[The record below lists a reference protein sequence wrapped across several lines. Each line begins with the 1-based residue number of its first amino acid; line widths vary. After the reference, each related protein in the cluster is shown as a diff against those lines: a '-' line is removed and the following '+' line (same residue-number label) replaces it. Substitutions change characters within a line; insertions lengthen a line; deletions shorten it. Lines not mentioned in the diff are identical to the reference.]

1 MLKNFQISKYS
12 KFVLIKIN
20 FFLILSLNISAQND
34 LRIGI
39 DKTEKY
45 LQLIK
50 KKNVA
55 IVSNHTSQF
64 LIENKG
70 IHLVDS
76 LLKLNIKVQKVFAP
90 EHGFRGN
97 SDAGEKIVNSIDPKT
112 GIPIVSLYG
121 NKKKPSAEDLDGI
134 DVIIFDIQD
143 VGARFY
149 TYLSTMHYVMESC
162 AENNI
167 ELIILDRPNP
177 NGHYIDGPVMTKESM
192 SFVGLHPVPIVYGM
206 TIGEYANMING
217 EKWLKNNLT
226 CKLNIIEISN
236 YDRYSKYTLPIK
248 PSPNLPNEQS
258 INLYP
263 SLCFFEQTP
272 VSVGRGTKKQFQVL
286 GTPYWKNFKFNFTP
300 KSMPGAKYPKHEN
313 FTCFGLNLENEDYL
327 SKIDLK
333 WLILAYKNEKNK
345 DIFFKSGF
353 HRLAGNKILEEQ
365 IKKGLSEKEIKKTW
379 KKGLDN
385 FKIIREKYL
394 IYN

>member
-1 MLKNFQISKYS
+1 MLKNFQISKS
-12 KFVLIKIN
+12 IIVFIKIN
-20 FFLILSLNISAQND
+20 FFLIVSLNIVAQNNTI
-34 LRIGI
+34 IGI
-39 DKTEKY
+39 DKTEEY
-45 LQLIK
+45 LPLIID
-50 KKNVA
+50 KNIA

-64 LIENKG
+64 IKESKS

-76 LLKLNIKVQKVFAP
+76 LLKLNVQIKKVFAP

-97 SDAGEKIVNSIDPKT
+97 LDAGEKIINSIDEKT

-121 NKKKPSAEDLDGI
+121 KKRKPSFEDLDEI

-167 ELIILDRPNP
+167 QLIVLDRPNP
-177 NGHYIDGPVMTKESM
+177 NGHYIDGPIMTKESM

-206 TIGEYANMING
+206 TIGEYAKMING
-217 EKWLKNNLT
+217 EKWLRNNLN
-226 CKLNIIEISN
+226 CKLKVIEITN
-236 YDRYSKYTLPIK
+236 YDRNKKYRLTFK
-248 PSPNLPNEQS
+248 PSPNLPNQQS

-272 VSVGRGTKKQFQVL
+272 VSVGRGTEKQFQVI
-286 GTPYWKNFKFNFTP
+286 GTPYWENFKFNFTP

-313 FTCFGLNLENEDYL
+313 LTCYGLNLENEEYL

-345 DIFFKSGF
+345 DNFFKSGF
-353 HRLAGNKILEEQ
+353 HRLAGNKLLEEQ
-365 IKKGLSEKEIKKTW
+365 IKKGLSAKEIRKTW
-379 KKGLDN
+379 KNGLDN
-385 FKIIREKYL
+385 FKLIREKYL

>member
-1 MLKNFQISKYS
+1 MLKNFQISKS
-12 KFVLIKIN
+12 IIVFIKIN
-20 FFLILSLNISAQND
+20 FFLIVSLNIVAQNNTI
-34 LRIGI
+34 IGI
-39 DKTEKY
+39 DKTEEY
-45 LQLIK
+45 LPLIID
-50 KKNVA
+50 KNIA

-64 LIENKG
+64 IKESNS

-76 LLKLNIKVQKVFAP
+76 LLKLNVQVKKVFAP

-97 SDAGEKIVNSIDPKT
+97 LDAGEKIINSVDEKT

-121 NKKKPSAEDLDGI
+121 KKRKPSFEDLDGI

-167 ELIILDRPNP
+167 ELIVLDRPNP
-177 NGHYIDGPVMTKESM
+177 NGHYIDGPVMSKESM

-206 TIGEYANMING
+206 TIGEYAKMING
-217 EKWLKNNLT
+217 EKWLRNNLN
-226 CKLNIIEISN
+226 CKLKVIEITN
-236 YDRYSKYTLPIK
+236 YDRNKKYKLTFK
-248 PSPNLPNEQS
+248 PSPNLPNQQS

-272 VSVGRGTKKQFQVL
+272 VSVGRGTEKQFQVI
-286 GTPYWKNFKFNFTP
+286 GTPYWENFKFNFTP

-313 FTCFGLNLENEDYL
+313 LTCYGLNLENEDYL

-345 DIFFKSGF
+345 DNFFKSGF
-353 HRLAGNKILEEQ
+353 HRLAGNKLLEEQ
-365 IKKGLSEKEIKKTW
+365 IKKGLSEKEIRKTW
-379 KKGLDN
+379 KNGLDN
-385 FKIIREKYL
+385 FKLIREKYL

>member
-1 MLKNFQISKYS
+1 MLKNFQISKS
-12 KFVLIKIN
+12 IIVFTKIN
-20 FFLILSLNISAQND
+20 FFLIVSLNIVAQNNTI
-34 LRIGI
+34 IGI
-39 DKTEKY
+39 DKTEEY
-45 LQLIK
+45 LPLIID
-50 KKNVA
+50 KNIA

-64 LIENKG
+64 IKESNS

-76 LLKLNIKVQKVFAP
+76 LLKLNVQVKKVFAP

-97 SDAGEKIVNSIDPKT
+97 LDAGEKIINSIDEKT

-121 NKKKPSAEDLDGI
+121 KKRKPSFEDLDEI

-167 ELIILDRPNP
+167 ELIVLDRPNP

-206 TIGEYANMING
+206 TIGEYAKMING
-217 EKWLKNNLT
+217 EKWLKNNLN
-226 CKLNIIEISN
+226 CKLKVIEITN
-236 YDRYSKYTLPIK
+236 YNRNKKYKLTFK
-248 PSPNLPNEQS
+248 PSPNLPNQQS

-272 VSVGRGTKKQFQVL
+272 VSVGRGTEKQFQVI
-286 GTPYWKNFKFNFTP
+286 GTPYWENFKFNFTP

>member
-1 MLKNFQISKYS
+1 M
-12 KFVLIKIN
+12 FVKIN
-20 FFLILSLNISAQND
+20 FFLILSLNIVAQNNTI
-34 LRIGI
+34 IGI

-45 LQLIK
+45 LPLIID
-50 KKNVA
+50 KNIA

-64 LIENKG
+64 LKKNKS

-76 LLKLNIKVQKVFAP
+76 LLKLNVRVKKVFAP

-97 SDAGEKIVNSIDPKT
+97 LDAGEKIINSTDPKT

-121 NKKKPSAEDLDGI
+121 KKRKPSFEDLDEI

-167 ELIILDRPNP
+167 ELIVLDRPNP
-177 NGHYIDGPVMTKESM
+177 NGHYIDGPVMAKESM

-206 TIGEYANMING
+206 TIGEYAKMING
-217 EKWLKNNLT
+217 EKWLKNNLN
-226 CKLNIIEISN
+226 CKLKVIEISN
-236 YDRYSKYTLPIK
+236 YDRNKKYKLTFK
-248 PSPNLPNEQS
+248 PSPNLPNQKS

-272 VSVGRGTKKQFQVL
+272 VSVGRGTIKQFQVI

-313 FTCFGLNLENEDYL
+313 FTCYGLNLENEQYL

-345 DIFFKSGF
+345 DNFFKSGF
-353 HRLAGNKILEEQ
+353 HRLAGNNLLEKQ
-365 IKKGLSEKEIKKTW
+365 IKKGLSQEEIRKTW
-379 KKGLDN
+379 KNGLDN
-385 FKIIREKYL
+385 FRLIREKYL

>member
-1 MLKNFQISKYS
+1 MLKNFQISKS
-12 KFVLIKIN
+12 IIVFIKIN
-20 FFLILSLNISAQND
+20 FFLIVSLNIVAQNNTI
-34 LRIGI
+34 IGI
-39 DKTEKY
+39 DKTEEY
-45 LQLIK
+45 LPLILG
-50 KKNVA
+50 KNIA

-64 LIENKG
+64 IKESKS

-76 LLKLNIKVQKVFAP
+76 LLKLNVQVKKVFAP

-97 SDAGEKIVNSIDPKT
+97 LDAGEKIINSIDEKT

-121 NKKKPSAEDLDGI
+121 KKRKPSFEDLDEI

-167 ELIILDRPNP
+167 ELIVLDRPNP

-206 TIGEYANMING
+206 TIGEYAKMING
-217 EKWLKNNLT
+217 EKWLRNNLN
-226 CKLNIIEISN
+226 CKLKVIEITN
-236 YDRYSKYTLPIK
+236 YDRNKKYKLTFK
-248 PSPNLPNEQS
+248 PSPNLPNQQS

-272 VSVGRGTKKQFQVL
+272 VSVGRGTEKQFQVI
-286 GTPYWKNFKFNFTP
+286 GTPYWENFKFNFTP

-313 FTCFGLNLENEDYL
+313 LTCYGLNLENEEYL

-345 DIFFKSGF
+345 DNFFKSGF
-353 HRLAGNKILEEQ
+353 HRLAGNKLLEEQ
-365 IKKGLSEKEIKKTW
+365 IKKGLSAIEIRKTW
-379 KKGLDN
+379 KNGLDN
-385 FKIIREKYL
+385 FKLIRDKYL

>member
-1 MLKNFQISKYS
+1 MLKNFQISKS
-12 KFVLIKIN
+12 IIVFIKIN
-20 FFLILSLNISAQND
+20 FFLIVSLNIVAQNNTI
-34 LRIGI
+34 IGI
-39 DKTEKY
+39 DKTEEY
-45 LQLIK
+45 LPLIID
-50 KKNVA
+50 KNIA

-64 LIENKG
+64 IKESNS

-76 LLKLNIKVQKVFAP
+76 LLKLNVQVKKVFAP

-97 SDAGEKIVNSIDPKT
+97 LDAGEKIINSIDEKT

-121 NKKKPSAEDLDGI
+121 KKRKPSFEDLDGI

-167 ELIILDRPNP
+167 ELIVLDRPNP

-206 TIGEYANMING
+206 TIGEYAKMING
-217 EKWLKNNLT
+217 EKWLRNNLN
-226 CKLNIIEISN
+226 CKLKVIEITN
-236 YDRYSKYTLPIK
+236 YDRNKKYKLTFK
-248 PSPNLPNEQS
+248 PSPNLPNQQS

-272 VSVGRGTKKQFQVL
+272 VSVGRGTEKQFQVI
-286 GTPYWKNFKFNFTP
+286 GTPYWENFKFNFTP
-300 KSMPGAKYPKHEN
+300 KSMPGAKYPKYEN
-313 FTCFGLNLENEDYL
+313 LTCYGLNLENEEHL

-345 DIFFKSGF
+345 DNFFKSGF
-353 HRLAGNKILEEQ
+353 HRLAGNKLLEEQ
-365 IKKGLSEKEIKKTW
+365 IKKGLSEKEIRKTW
-379 KKGLDN
+379 KNALDN
-385 FKIIREKYL
+385 FKLIREKYL

>member
-1 MLKNFQISKYS
+1 MLKNFQISKS
-12 KFVLIKIN
+12 IIVFIKIN
-20 FFLILSLNISAQND
+20 FFLIVSLNIVAQNNTI
-34 LRIGI
+34 IGI
-39 DKTEKY
+39 DKTEEY
-45 LQLIK
+45 LPLIID
-50 KKNVA
+50 KNIA

-64 LIENKG
+64 IKESKS

-76 LLKLNIKVQKVFAP
+76 LLKLNVQIKKVFAP

-97 SDAGEKIVNSIDPKT
+97 LDAGEKIINSIDEKT

-121 NKKKPSAEDLDGI
+121 KKRKPSFEDLDEI

-167 ELIILDRPNP
+167 QLIVLDRPNP
-177 NGHYIDGPVMTKESM
+177 NGHYIDGPIMTKESM

-206 TIGEYANMING
+206 TIGEYAKMING
-217 EKWLKNNLT
+217 EKWLKNNLN
-226 CKLNIIEISN
+226 CKLKVIEITN
-236 YDRYSKYTLPIK
+236 YDRNKKYKLTFK
-248 PSPNLPNEQS
+248 PSPNLPNQQS

-272 VSVGRGTKKQFQVL
+272 VSVGRGTEKQFQVI
-286 GTPYWKNFKFNFTP
+286 GTPYWENFKFNFTP

-313 FTCFGLNLENEDYL
+313 LTCYGLNLENEEYL

-345 DIFFKSGF
+345 DNFFKSGF
-353 HRLAGNKILEEQ
+353 HRLAGNKLLEEQ
-365 IKKGLSEKEIKKTW
+365 IKKGLSEKEIRKTW
-379 KKGLDN
+379 KNGLDN
-385 FKIIREKYL
+385 FKLIREKYL

>member
-1 MLKNFQISKYS
+1 MLKNFQISKS
-12 KFVLIKIN
+12 IIVFIKIN
-20 FFLILSLNISAQND
+20 FFLIVSLNIVAQNNTI
-34 LRIGI
+34 IGI
-39 DKTEKY
+39 DKTEEY
-45 LQLIK
+45 LPLIID
-50 KKNVA
+50 KNIA

-64 LIENKG
+64 IKESKS

-76 LLKLNIKVQKVFAP
+76 LLKLNVQIKKVFAP

-97 SDAGEKIVNSIDPKT
+97 LDAGEKIINSIDEKT

-121 NKKKPSAEDLDGI
+121 KKRKPSFEDLDEI

-167 ELIILDRPNP
+167 ELIVLDRPNP
-177 NGHYIDGPVMTKESM
+177 NGHYIDGPIMTKESM

-206 TIGEYANMING
+206 TIGEYAKMING
-217 EKWLKNNLT
+217 EKWLRNNLN
-226 CKLNIIEISN
+226 CKLKVIKITN
-236 YDRYSKYTLPIK
+236 YDRNKKYRLTFK
-248 PSPNLPNEQS
+248 PSPNLPNQQS

-272 VSVGRGTKKQFQVL
+272 VSVGRGTEKQFQVI
-286 GTPYWKNFKFNFTP
+286 GTPYWENFKFNFTP
-300 KSMPGAKYPKHEN
+300 KSMRGAKYPKYEN
-313 FTCFGLNLENEDYL
+313 LTCYGLNLENEEYL

-345 DIFFKSGF
+345 DNFFKSGF
-353 HRLAGNKILEEQ
+353 HRLAGNKLLEEQ
-365 IKKGLSEKEIKKTW
+365 IKKGLSEKEIRKTW

-385 FKIIREKYL
+385 FKLIREKYL

>member
-1 MLKNFQISKYS
+1 MLKNFQISKS
-12 KFVLIKIN
+12 IIVFIKIN
-20 FFLILSLNISAQND
+20 FFLIVSLNIVAQNNTI
-34 LRIGI
+34 IGI
-39 DKTEKY
+39 DKTEEY
-45 LQLIK
+45 LPLIID
-50 KKNVA
+50 KNIA

-64 LIENKG
+64 IKESKS

-76 LLKLNIKVQKVFAP
+76 LLKLNVQVKKVFAP

-97 SDAGEKIVNSIDPKT
+97 LDAGEKIINSIDQKT

-121 NKKKPSAEDLDGI
+121 KKRKPSFEDLDEI

-167 ELIILDRPNP
+167 ELIVLDRPNP
-177 NGHYIDGPVMTKESM
+177 NGHYIDGPIMTKESM

-206 TIGEYANMING
+206 TIGEYAKMING
-217 EKWLKNNLT
+217 EKWLRNNLN
-226 CKLNIIEISN
+226 CKLKVIEITN
-236 YDRYSKYTLPIK
+236 YDRNKKYKLTFK
-248 PSPNLPNEQS
+248 PSPNLPNQQS

-272 VSVGRGTKKQFQVL
+272 VSVGRGTEKQFQVI
-286 GTPYWKNFKFNFTP
+286 GTPYWENFRFNFTP

-313 FTCFGLNLENEDYL
+313 LTCYGLNLENEEYL

-345 DIFFKSGF
+345 DNFFKSGF
-353 HRLAGNKILEEQ
+353 HRLAGNKLLEEQ
-365 IKKGLSEKEIKKTW
+365 IKKGLSAKEIRKTW
-379 KKGLDN
+379 KNGLDN
-385 FKIIREKYL
+385 FKLIREKYL

>member
-1 MLKNFQISKYS
+1 MLKNFQISKS
-12 KFVLIKIN
+12 IIVFIKIN
-20 FFLILSLNISAQND
+20 FFLIVSLNIVAQNNTI
-34 LRIGI
+34 IGI
-39 DKTEKY
+39 DKTEEY
-45 LQLIK
+45 LPLIVD
-50 KKNVA
+50 KNIA

-64 LIENKG
+64 IKESKS

-76 LLKLNIKVQKVFAP
+76 LLKLNVQIKKVFAP

-97 SDAGEKIVNSIDPKT
+97 LDAGEKIINSIDEKT

-121 NKKKPSAEDLDGI
+121 KKRKPSFEDLDEI

-167 ELIILDRPNP
+167 ELIVLDRPNP

-192 SFVGLHPVPIVYGM
+192 SFVGLHPVPVVYGM
-206 TIGEYANMING
+206 TIGEYAKMING
-217 EKWLKNNLT
+217 EKWLRNNLN
-226 CKLNIIEISN
+226 CKLKVIEITN
-236 YDRYSKYTLPIK
+236 YDRNEKYKLKLK
-248 PSPNLPNEQS
+248 PSPNLPNQQS

-272 VSVGRGTKKQFQVL
+272 VSVGRGTEKQFQVI
-286 GTPYWKNFKFNFTP
+286 GTPYWENFRFNFTP

-313 FTCFGLNLENEDYL
+313 LTCYGLNLENEEYL

-345 DIFFKSGF
+345 DNFFKSGF
-353 HRLAGNKILEEQ
+353 HRLAGNKLLEEQ
-365 IKKGLSEKEIKKTW
+365 IKKGLSAKEIRKTW
-379 KKGLDN
+379 KNGLDN
-385 FKIIREKYL
+385 FKLIREKYL

>member
-1 MLKNFQISKYS
+1 MCIRDR
-12 KFVLIKIN
+12 
-20 FFLILSLNISAQND
+20 NIVAQNNTI
-34 LRIGI
+34 IGI
-39 DKTEKY
+39 DKTEEY
-45 LQLIK
+45 LPLIID
-50 KKNVA
+50 KNIA

-64 LIENKG
+64 IKESKS

-76 LLKLNIKVQKVFAP
+76 LLKLNVQIKKVFAP

-97 SDAGEKIVNSIDPKT
+97 LDAGEKIINSIDEKT

-121 NKKKPSAEDLDGI
+121 KKRKPSFEDLDEI

-167 ELIILDRPNP
+167 ELIVLDRPNP
-177 NGHYIDGPVMTKESM
+177 NGHYIDGPIMTKESM

-206 TIGEYANMING
+206 TIGEYAKMING
-217 EKWLKNNLT
+217 EKWLRNNLN
-226 CKLNIIEISN
+226 CKLKVIEITN
-236 YDRYSKYTLPIK
+236 YDRNKKYKLTFK
-248 PSPNLPNEQS
+248 PSPNLPNQQS

-272 VSVGRGTKKQFQVL
+272 VSVGRGTEKQFQVI
-286 GTPYWKNFKFNFTP
+286 GTPYWENFKFNFTP

-313 FTCFGLNLENEDYL
+313 LTCYGLNLENEEYL

-345 DIFFKSGF
+345 DNFFKSGF
-353 HRLAGNKILEEQ
+353 HRLAGNKLLEEQ
-365 IKKGLSEKEIKKTW
+365 IKKGLSAKEIRKTW
-379 KKGLDN
+379 KNGLDN
-385 FKIIREKYL
+385 FKLIREKYL

>member
-1 MLKNFQISKYS
+1 MLKNFQISKS
-12 KFVLIKIN
+12 IIVFIKIN
-20 FFLILSLNISAQND
+20 FFLIVSLNIVAQNNTI
-34 LRIGI
+34 IGI
-39 DKTEKY
+39 DKTEEY
-45 LQLIK
+45 LPLIID
-50 KKNVA
+50 KNIA

-64 LIENKG
+64 IKESNS

-76 LLKLNIKVQKVFAP
+76 LLKLNVQVKKVFAP

-97 SDAGEKIVNSIDPKT
+97 LDAGEKIINSIDEKT

-121 NKKKPSAEDLDGI
+121 KKRKPSFEDLDEI

-167 ELIILDRPNP
+167 ELIVLDRPNP
-177 NGHYIDGPVMTKESM
+177 NGHYIDGPIMTKESM

-206 TIGEYANMING
+206 TIGEYAKMING
-217 EKWLKNNLT
+217 EKWLKNNLN
-226 CKLNIIEISN
+226 CKLKVIEITN
-236 YDRYSKYTLPIK
+236 YDRNKKYKLTFK
-248 PSPNLPNEQS
+248 PSPNLPNQQS

-272 VSVGRGTKKQFQVL
+272 VSVGRGTEKQFQVI
-286 GTPYWKNFKFNFTP
+286 GTPYWENFKFNFTP

-313 FTCFGLNLENEDYL
+313 LTCYGLNLENEEYL

-345 DIFFKSGF
+345 DNFFKSGF
-353 HRLAGNKILEEQ
+353 HRLAGNKLLEEQ
-365 IKKGLSEKEIKKTW
+365 IKKGLSEKEIRKTW
-379 KKGLDN
+379 KNGLDN
-385 FKIIREKYL
+385 FKLIREKYL

>member
-1 MLKNFQISKYS
+1 MLENFQISKS
-12 KFVLIKIN
+12 IFVFIKIN
-20 FFLILSLNISAQND
+20 FFLIVSLNIIAQNNTI
-34 LRIGI
+34 IGI
-39 DKTEKY
+39 DKTEEY
-45 LQLIK
+45 LPLIID
-50 KKNVA
+50 KNVA
-55 IVSNHTSQF
+55 IVSNHTSHF
-64 LIENKG
+64 IKENKS
-70 IHLVDS
+70 IHFVDS
-76 LLKLNIKVQKVFAP
+76 LLKLNVQVKKVFAP

-97 SDAGEKIVNSIDPKT
+97 LDAGEKIINSIDSKT

-121 NKKKPSAEDLDGI
+121 KKRKPSFEDLDGI

-162 AENNI
+162 AENGI
-167 ELIILDRPNP
+167 KLIVLDRPNP

-206 TIGEYANMING
+206 TIGEYAKMING
-217 EKWLKNNLT
+217 EKWLKNNLN
-226 CKLNIIEISN
+226 CKLKVIEITN
-236 YDRYSKYTLPIK
+236 YNRYKKYKLSLK
-248 PSPNLPNEQS
+248 PSPNLPNQKS

-272 VSVGRGTKKQFQVL
+272 VSVGRGTKKQFQVI

-313 FTCFGLNLENEDYL
+313 YTCYGLNLENEQYL

-333 WLILAYKNEKNK
+333 WLILAYKNERNK
-345 DIFFKSGF
+345 DNFFKSGF
-353 HRLAGNKILEEQ
+353 HRLAGSKLLEEQ

-379 KKGLDN
+379 KNGLEN
-385 FKIIREKYL
+385 FQLIREKYL

>member
-1 MLKNFQISKYS
+1 MLKNFQISKS
-12 KFVLIKIN
+12 IIVFIKIN
-20 FFLILSLNISAQND
+20 FFLIVSLNIVAQNNTI
-34 LRIGI
+34 IGI
-39 DKTEKY
+39 DKTEEY
-45 LQLIK
+45 LPLIID
-50 KKNVA
+50 KNIA

-64 LIENKG
+64 IKESNS

-76 LLKLNIKVQKVFAP
+76 LLKLNVQVKKVFAP

-97 SDAGEKIVNSIDPKT
+97 LDAGEKIINSIDEKT

-121 NKKKPSAEDLDGI
+121 KKRKPSFEDLEEI

-167 ELIILDRPNP
+167 ELIVLDRPNP

-206 TIGEYANMING
+206 TIGEYAKMING
-217 EKWLKNNLT
+217 EKWLRNNLN
-226 CKLNIIEISN
+226 CKLKVIEITN
-236 YDRYSKYTLPIK
+236 YDRNKKYKLTFK
-248 PSPNLPNEQS
+248 PSPNLPNQQS

-379 KKGLDN
+379 KKGIDN

>member
-1 MLKNFQISKYS
+1 M
-12 KFVLIKIN
+12 FVKIN
-20 FFLILSLNISAQND
+20 FFLILSLNIVAQNNTI
-34 LRIGI
+34 IGI

-45 LQLIK
+45 LPLIIG
-50 KKNVA
+50 KNIA

-64 LIENKG
+64 LKKNKS

-76 LLKLNIKVQKVFAP
+76 LLKLNVRVKKVFAP

-97 SDAGEKIVNSIDPKT
+97 LDAGEKIINSTDPKT

-121 NKKKPSAEDLDGI
+121 KKRKPSFEDLDEI

-167 ELIILDRPNP
+167 ELIVLDRPNP
-177 NGHYIDGPVMTKESM
+177 NGHYIDGPVMAKESM

-206 TIGEYANMING
+206 TIGEYAKMING
-217 EKWLKNNLT
+217 EKWLKNNLN
-226 CKLNIIEISN
+226 CKLKVIEISN
-236 YDRYSKYTLPIK
+236 YDRNKKYKLKFK
-248 PSPNLPNEQS
+248 PSPNLPNQQS

-272 VSVGRGTKKQFQVL
+272 VSVGRGTIKQFQVI

-313 FTCFGLNLENEDYL
+313 FTCYGLNLENEQYL

-345 DIFFKSGF
+345 DNFFKSGF
-353 HRLAGNKILEEQ
+353 HRLAGNKLLEEQ
-365 IKKGLSEKEIKKTW
+365 IKKGLSEKEIRKTW
-379 KKGLDN
+379 KNGLDN
-385 FKIIREKYL
+385 FKLIREKYL

>member
-1 MLKNFQISKYS
+1 MLKNFQISKS
-12 KFVLIKIN
+12 IIVFIKIN
-20 FFLILSLNISAQND
+20 FFLIVSLNIVAQNNTI
-34 LRIGI
+34 IGI
-39 DKTEKY
+39 DKTEEY
-45 LQLIK
+45 LPLIID
-50 KKNVA
+50 KNIA

-64 LIENKG
+64 IKESKS

-76 LLKLNIKVQKVFAP
+76 LLKLNVQIKKVFAP

-97 SDAGEKIVNSIDPKT
+97 LDAGEKIINSIDEKT

-121 NKKKPSAEDLDGI
+121 KKRKPSFEDLDEI

-167 ELIILDRPNP
+167 ELIVLDRPNP

-206 TIGEYANMING
+206 TIGEYAKMING
-217 EKWLKNNLT
+217 EKWLKNNLN
-226 CKLNIIEISN
+226 CKLKVIEITN
-236 YDRYSKYTLPIK
+236 YNRNKKYKLTFK
-248 PSPNLPNEQS
+248 PSPNLPNQQS

-272 VSVGRGTKKQFQVL
+272 VSVGRGTEKQFQVI
-286 GTPYWKNFKFNFTP
+286 GTPYWENFKFNFTP

-313 FTCFGLNLENEDYL
+313 LTCYGLNLENEEYL

-345 DIFFKSGF
+345 DNFFKSGF
-353 HRLAGNKILEEQ
+353 HRLAGNKLLEEQ
-365 IKKGLSEKEIKKTW
+365 IKKGLSEKEIRKTW
-379 KKGLDN
+379 KNGLDN
-385 FKIIREKYL
+385 FKLIREKYL

>member
-1 MLKNFQISKYS
+1 MLKNFQISKS
-12 KFVLIKIN
+12 IIVFIKIN
-20 FFLILSLNISAQND
+20 FFLIVSLNIVAQNNTI
-34 LRIGI
+34 IGI
-39 DKTEKY
+39 DKTEEY
-45 LQLIK
+45 LPLTID
-50 KKNVA
+50 KNIA

-64 LIENKG
+64 IKESKS

-76 LLKLNIKVQKVFAP
+76 LLKLNVQIKKVFAP

-97 SDAGEKIVNSIDPKT
+97 LDAGEKIINSIDEKT

-121 NKKKPSAEDLDGI
+121 KKRKPSFEDLDEI

-167 ELIILDRPNP
+167 QLIVLDRPNP
-177 NGHYIDGPVMTKESM
+177 NGHYIDGPIMTKESM

-206 TIGEYANMING
+206 TIGEYAKMING
-217 EKWLKNNLT
+217 EKWLRNNLN
-226 CKLNIIEISN
+226 CKLKVIEITN
-236 YDRYSKYTLPIK
+236 YDRNKKYKLTFK
-248 PSPNLPNEQS
+248 PSPNLPNQQS

-272 VSVGRGTKKQFQVL
+272 VSVGRGTEKQFQVI
-286 GTPYWKNFKFNFTP
+286 GTPYWENFKFNFTP

-313 FTCFGLNLENEDYL
+313 LTCYGLNLENEEYL

-345 DIFFKSGF
+345 DNFFKFGF
-353 HRLAGNKILEEQ
+353 HRLAGNKLLEEQ
-365 IKKGLSEKEIKKTW
+365 IKKGLSAKEIRKTW
-379 KKGLDN
+379 KNGLDN
-385 FKIIREKYL
+385 FKLIREKYL

>member
-1 MLKNFQISKYS
+1 M
-12 KFVLIKIN
+12 
-20 FFLILSLNISAQND
+20 
-34 LRIGI
+34 
-39 DKTEKY
+39 
-45 LQLIK
+45 
-50 KKNVA
+50 
-55 IVSNHTSQF
+55 
-64 LIENKG
+64 
-70 IHLVDS
+70 VDS
-76 LLKLNIKVQKVFAP
+76 LLKLNVQVKKVFAP

-97 SDAGEKIVNSIDPKT
+97 LDAGEKIINSIDEKT

-121 NKKKPSAEDLDGI
+121 KKRKPSFEDLEEI

-167 ELIILDRPNP
+167 ELIVLDRPNP

-206 TIGEYANMING
+206 TIGEYAKMING
-217 EKWLKNNLT
+217 EKWLRNNLN
-226 CKLNIIEISN
+226 CKLKVIEITN
-236 YDRYSKYTLPIK
+236 YDRNKKYKLTFK
-248 PSPNLPNEQS
+248 PSPNLPNQQS

-272 VSVGRGTKKQFQVL
+272 VSVGRGTEKQFQVI
-286 GTPYWKNFKFNFTP
+286 GTPYWENFKFNFTP
-300 KSMPGAKYPKHEN
+300 KSMLGAKYPKHEN
-313 FTCFGLNLENEDYL
+313 LTCYGLNLENEEYL

-345 DIFFKSGF
+345 DNFFKSGF
-353 HRLAGNKILEEQ
+353 HRLAGNKLLEEQ
-365 IKKGLSEKEIKKTW
+365 IKKGLSEKEIRKTW
-379 KKGLDN
+379 KNGLDN
-385 FKIIREKYL
+385 FKLIREKYL

>member
-1 MLKNFQISKYS
+1 MLKNFQISKS
-12 KFVLIKIN
+12 IIVFIKIN
-20 FFLILSLNISAQND
+20 FFLIVSLNIVAQNNTI
-34 LRIGI
+34 IGI
-39 DKTEKY
+39 DKTEEY
-45 LQLIK
+45 LPLIID
-50 KKNVA
+50 KNIA

-64 LIENKG
+64 IKESKS

-76 LLKLNIKVQKVFAP
+76 LLKLNVQVKKVFAP

-97 SDAGEKIVNSIDPKT
+97 LDAGEKIINSIDEKT

-121 NKKKPSAEDLDGI
+121 KKRKPSFEDLDEI

-167 ELIILDRPNP
+167 ELIVLDRPNP

-206 TIGEYANMING
+206 TIGEYAKMING
-217 EKWLKNNLT
+217 EKWLRNNLN
-226 CKLNIIEISN
+226 CKLKVIEITN
-236 YDRYSKYTLPIK
+236 YDRNKKYKLTFK
-248 PSPNLPNEQS
+248 PSPNLPNQQS

-272 VSVGRGTKKQFQVL
+272 VSVGRGTEKQFQVI
-286 GTPYWKNFKFNFTP
+286 GTPYWENFKFNFTP
-300 KSMPGAKYPKHEN
+300 ESMPGAKYPKHEN
-313 FTCFGLNLENEDYL
+313 LTCYGLNLENEEYL

-345 DIFFKSGF
+345 DNFFKSGF
-353 HRLAGNKILEEQ
+353 HRLAGNKLLEEQ
-365 IKKGLSEKEIKKTW
+365 IKKGLSAKEIRKTW
-379 KKGLDN
+379 KNGLDN
-385 FKIIREKYL
+385 FKLIREKYL

>member
-1 MLKNFQISKYS
+1 MLKNFQISKS
-12 KFVLIKIN
+12 IIVFIKIN
-20 FFLILSLNISAQND
+20 FFLTVSLNIVAQNNTI
-34 LRIGI
+34 IGI
-39 DKTEKY
+39 DKTEEY
-45 LQLIK
+45 LPLIID
-50 KKNVA
+50 KNIA

-64 LIENKG
+64 IKESKS

-76 LLKLNIKVQKVFAP
+76 LLKLNVQVKKVFAP

-97 SDAGEKIVNSIDPKT
+97 LDAGEKIINSIDEKT

-121 NKKKPSAEDLDGI
+121 KKRKPSFEDLEEI

-167 ELIILDRPNP
+167 ELIVLDRPNP

-206 TIGEYANMING
+206 TIGEYAKMING
-217 EKWLKNNLT
+217 EKWLRNNLN
-226 CKLNIIEISN
+226 CKLKVIEITN
-236 YDRYSKYTLPIK
+236 YDRNKKYKLTFK
-248 PSPNLPNEQS
+248 PSPNLPNQQS

-272 VSVGRGTKKQFQVL
+272 VSVGRGTEKQFQVI
-286 GTPYWKNFKFNFTP
+286 GTPYWENFKFNFTP

-313 FTCFGLNLENEDYL
+313 LTCYGLNLENEEHL

-345 DIFFKSGF
+345 DNFFKSGF
-353 HRLAGNKILEEQ
+353 HRLAGNKLLEEQ
-365 IKKGLSEKEIKKTW
+365 IKKGLSEKEIRKTW
-379 KKGLDN
+379 KNGLDN

>member
-1 MLKNFQISKYS
+1 M
-12 KFVLIKIN
+12 FVKIN
-20 FFLILSLNISAQND
+20 FFLILSLNIVAQNNTI
-34 LRIGI
+34 IGI

-45 LQLIK
+45 LPLIIG
-50 KKNVA
+50 KNIA

-64 LIENKG
+64 LKKNKS

-76 LLKLNIKVQKVFAP
+76 LLKLNVRVKKVFAP

-97 SDAGEKIVNSIDPKT
+97 LDAGEKIINSTDPKT

-121 NKKKPSAEDLDGI
+121 KKRKPSFEDLDEI

-167 ELIILDRPNP
+167 ELIVLDRPNP
-177 NGHYIDGPVMTKESM
+177 NGHYIDGPVMAKESM

-206 TIGEYANMING
+206 TIGEYAKMING
-217 EKWLKNNLT
+217 EKWLKNNLN
-226 CKLNIIEISN
+226 CKLKVIEISN
-236 YDRYSKYTLPIK
+236 YDRNKKYKLTFK
-248 PSPNLPNEQS
+248 PSPNLPNQQS

-272 VSVGRGTKKQFQVL
+272 VSVGRGTIKQFQVI

-313 FTCFGLNLENEDYL
+313 FTCYGLNLENEQYL

-345 DIFFKSGF
+345 DNFFKSGF
-353 HRLAGNKILEEQ
+353 HRLAGNKLLEEQ
-365 IKKGLSEKEIKKTW
+365 IKKGLSEKEIRKTW
-379 KKGLDN
+379 KNGLDN
-385 FKIIREKYL
+385 FKLIREKYL

>member
-1 MLKNFQISKYS
+1 MLKNFQISKS
-12 KFVLIKIN
+12 IIVFIKIN
-20 FFLILSLNISAQND
+20 FFLIVSLNIVAQNNTI
-34 LRIGI
+34 IGI
-39 DKTEKY
+39 DKTEEY
-45 LQLIK
+45 LPLIVD
-50 KKNVA
+50 KNIA

-64 LIENKG
+64 VKESKS

-76 LLKLNIKVQKVFAP
+76 LLKLNVQVKKVFAP

-97 SDAGEKIVNSIDPKT
+97 LDAGEKIINSIDEKT

-121 NKKKPSAEDLDGI
+121 KKRKPSFEDLDEI

-167 ELIILDRPNP
+167 ELIVLDRPNP

-206 TIGEYANMING
+206 TIGEYAKMING
-217 EKWLKNNLT
+217 EKWLRNNLN
-226 CKLNIIEISN
+226 CKLKVIEITN
-236 YDRYSKYTLPIK
+236 YDRNKKYKLTFK
-248 PSPNLPNEQS
+248 PSPNLPNQQS

-272 VSVGRGTKKQFQVL
+272 VSVGRGTEKQFQVI
-286 GTPYWKNFKFNFTP
+286 GTPYWENFKFNFTP
-300 KSMPGAKYPKHEN
+300 ESMPGAKYPKHEN
-313 FTCFGLNLENEDYL
+313 LTCYGLNLENEEYL

-345 DIFFKSGF
+345 DNFFKSGF
-353 HRLAGNKILEEQ
+353 HRLAGNKLLEEQ
-365 IKKGLSEKEIKKTW
+365 IKKGLSAKEIRKTW
-379 KKGLDN
+379 KNGLDN
-385 FKIIREKYL
+385 FKLIREKYL

>member
-1 MLKNFQISKYS
+1 MLKNFQISKS
-12 KFVLIKIN
+12 IIVFIKIN
-20 FFLILSLNISAQND
+20 FFLIVSLNIVAQNNTI
-34 LRIGI
+34 IGI
-39 DKTEKY
+39 DKTEEY
-45 LQLIK
+45 LPLTID
-50 KKNVA
+50 KNIA

-64 LIENKG
+64 IKESKS

-76 LLKLNIKVQKVFAP
+76 LLKLNVQIKKVFAP

-97 SDAGEKIVNSIDPKT
+97 LDAGEKIINSIDEKT

-121 NKKKPSAEDLDGI
+121 KKRKPSFEDLDEI

-167 ELIILDRPNP
+167 ELIVLDRPNP

-206 TIGEYANMING
+206 TIGEYAKMING
-217 EKWLKNNLT
+217 EKWLRNNLN
-226 CKLNIIEISN
+226 CKLKVIKITN
-236 YDRYSKYTLPIK
+236 YDRNKKYKLTFK
-248 PSPNLPNEQS
+248 PSPNLPNQQS

-272 VSVGRGTKKQFQVL
+272 VSVGRGTEKQFQVI
-286 GTPYWKNFKFNFTP
+286 GTPYWENFKFNFTP

-313 FTCFGLNLENEDYL
+313 LTCYGLNLENEEYL

-345 DIFFKSGF
+345 DNFFKSGF
-353 HRLAGNKILEEQ
+353 HRLAGNKLLEEQ
-365 IKKGLSEKEIKKTW
+365 IKKGLSAKEIRKTW
-379 KKGLDN
+379 KNGLDN
-385 FKIIREKYL
+385 FKLIREKYL

>member
-1 MLKNFQISKYS
+1 MLKNFQISKS
-12 KFVLIKIN
+12 IIVFIKIN
-20 FFLILSLNISAQND
+20 FFLIVSLNIVAQNNTI
-34 LRIGI
+34 IGI
-39 DKTEKY
+39 DKTEEY
-45 LQLIK
+45 LPLIID
-50 KKNVA
+50 KNIA

-64 LIENKG
+64 IKESKS

-76 LLKLNIKVQKVFAP
+76 LLKLNVQVKKVFAP

-97 SDAGEKIVNSIDPKT
+97 LDAGEKIINSIDEKT

-121 NKKKPSAEDLDGI
+121 KKRKPSFEDLDEI

-167 ELIILDRPNP
+167 ELIVLDRPNP
-177 NGHYIDGPVMTKESM
+177 NGHYIDGPIMTKESM

-206 TIGEYANMING
+206 TIGEYAKMING
-217 EKWLKNNLT
+217 EKWLRNNLN
-226 CKLNIIEISN
+226 CKLKVIEITN
-236 YDRYSKYTLPIK
+236 YDRNKKYKLTFK
-248 PSPNLPNEQS
+248 PSPNLPNQQS

-272 VSVGRGTKKQFQVL
+272 VSVGRGTEKQFQVI
-286 GTPYWKNFKFNFTP
+286 GTPYWENFKFNFTP

-313 FTCFGLNLENEDYL
+313 LTCYGLNLENEEYL

-345 DIFFKSGF
+345 DNFFKSGF
-353 HRLAGNKILEEQ
+353 HRLAGNKLLEEQ
-365 IKKGLSEKEIKKTW
+365 IKKGLSAKEIRKTW
-379 KKGLDN
+379 KNGLDN
-385 FKIIREKYL
+385 FKLIREKYL

>member
-1 MLKNFQISKYS
+1 MLKNFQISKS
-12 KFVLIKIN
+12 IIVFIKIN
-20 FFLILSLNISAQND
+20 FFLIVSLNIVAQNNTI
-34 LRIGI
+34 IGI
-39 DKTEKY
+39 DKTEEY
-45 LQLIK
+45 LPLIID
-50 KKNVA
+50 KNIA

-64 LIENKG
+64 IKESNS

-76 LLKLNIKVQKVFAP
+76 LLKLNVQVKKVFAP

-97 SDAGEKIVNSIDPKT
+97 LDAGEKIINSIDEKT

-121 NKKKPSAEDLDGI
+121 KKRKPSFEDLDEI

-167 ELIILDRPNP
+167 ELIVLDRPNP

-206 TIGEYANMING
+206 TIGEYAKMING
-217 EKWLKNNLT
+217 EKWLKNNLN
-226 CKLNIIEISN
+226 CKLKVIEITN
-236 YDRYSKYTLPIK
+236 YNRNKKYKLTFK
-248 PSPNLPNEQS
+248 PSPNLPNQQS

-272 VSVGRGTKKQFQVL
+272 VSVGRGTEKQFQVI
-286 GTPYWKNFKFNFTP
+286 GTPYWENFKFNFTP

-313 FTCFGLNLENEDYL
+313 LTCYGLNLENEEHL

-345 DIFFKSGF
+345 DNFFKSGF
-353 HRLAGNKILEEQ
+353 HRLAGNKLLEEQ
-365 IKKGLSEKEIKKTW
+365 IKKGLSEKEIRKTW
-379 KKGLDN
+379 KNGLDN
-385 FKIIREKYL
+385 FKLIREKYL

>member
-1 MLKNFQISKYS
+1 MLKNFQISKS
-12 KFVLIKIN
+12 IIVFIKIN
-20 FFLILSLNISAQND
+20 FFLIVSLNIVAQNNTI
-34 LRIGI
+34 IGI
-39 DKTEKY
+39 DKTEEY
-45 LQLIK
+45 LPLIID
-50 KKNVA
+50 KNIA

-64 LIENKG
+64 INESKS

-76 LLKLNIKVQKVFAP
+76 LLKLNVQVKKVFAP

-97 SDAGEKIVNSIDPKT
+97 LDAGEKIINSIDEKT

-121 NKKKPSAEDLDGI
+121 KKRKPSFEDLDEI

-167 ELIILDRPNP
+167 ELIVLDRPNP

-206 TIGEYANMING
+206 TIGEYAKMING
-217 EKWLKNNLT
+217 EKWLKNNLN
-226 CKLNIIEISN
+226 CKLKVIEITN
-236 YDRYSKYTLPIK
+236 YDRNKKYKLTFK
-248 PSPNLPNEQS
+248 PSPNLPNQQS

-272 VSVGRGTKKQFQVL
+272 VSVGRGTEKQFQVI
-286 GTPYWKNFKFNFTP
+286 GTPYWENFKFNFTP

-313 FTCFGLNLENEDYL
+313 LTCYGLNLENEEYL

-345 DIFFKSGF
+345 DNFFKSGF
-353 HRLAGNKILEEQ
+353 HRLAGNKLLEEQ
-365 IKKGLSEKEIKKTW
+365 IKKGLSEKEIRKTW
-379 KKGLDN
+379 KNGLDN
-385 FKIIREKYL
+385 FKLIREKYL

>member
-1 MLKNFQISKYS
+1 MLENFQISKS
-12 KFVLIKIN
+12 IIVFVKIN
-20 FFLILSLNISAQND
+20 FFLILSLNIVAQNNTI
-34 LRIGI
+34 IGI

-45 LQLIK
+45 LPLIIG
-50 KKNVA
+50 KNIA

-64 LIENKG
+64 LKKNKS

-76 LLKLNIKVQKVFAP
+76 LLKLNVRVKKVFAP

-97 SDAGEKIVNSIDPKT
+97 LDAGEKIINSTDPKT

-121 NKKKPSAEDLDGI
+121 KKRKPSFEDLDEI

-167 ELIILDRPNP
+167 ELIVLDRPNP
-177 NGHYIDGPVMTKESM
+177 NGHYIDGPVMAKESM

-206 TIGEYANMING
+206 TIGEYAKMING
-217 EKWLKNNLT
+217 EKWLKNNLN
-226 CKLNIIEISN
+226 CKLKVIEISN
-236 YDRYSKYTLPIK
+236 YDRNKKYKLTFK
-248 PSPNLPNEQS
+248 PSPNLPNQKS

-272 VSVGRGTKKQFQVL
+272 VSVGRGTIKQFQVI
-286 GTPYWKNFKFNFTP
+286 GTPYWKNFKFDFTP

-313 FTCFGLNLENEDYL
+313 FTCYGLNLENEQYL

-345 DIFFKSGF
+345 DNFFKSGF
-353 HRLAGNKILEEQ
+353 HRLAGNKLLEEQ
-365 IKKGLSEKEIKKTW
+365 IKKGLSEKEIRETW
-379 KKGLDN
+379 KNGLDN
-385 FKIIREKYL
+385 FKLIREKYL

>member
-1 MLKNFQISKYS
+1 MLKNFQISKS
-12 KFVLIKIN
+12 IIVFIKIN
-20 FFLILSLNISAQND
+20 FFLIVSLNIVAQNNTI
-34 LRIGI
+34 IGI
-39 DKTEKY
+39 DKTEEY
-45 LQLIK
+45 LPLIID
-50 KKNVA
+50 KNIA

-64 LIENKG
+64 IKESKS

-76 LLKLNIKVQKVFAP
+76 LLKLNVQIKKVFAP

-97 SDAGEKIVNSIDPKT
+97 LDAGEKIINSIDEKT

-121 NKKKPSAEDLDGI
+121 KKRKPSFEDLDEI

-167 ELIILDRPNP
+167 ELIVLDRPNP
-177 NGHYIDGPVMTKESM
+177 NGHYIDGPIMTKESM

-206 TIGEYANMING
+206 TIGEYAKMING
-217 EKWLKNNLT
+217 EKWLRNNLN
-226 CKLNIIEISN
+226 CKLKVIEITN
-236 YDRYSKYTLPIK
+236 YDRNKKYKLTFK
-248 PSPNLPNEQS
+248 PSPNLPNQQS

-272 VSVGRGTKKQFQVL
+272 VSVGRGTEKQFQVI
-286 GTPYWKNFKFNFTP
+286 GTPYWENFKFNFTP

-313 FTCFGLNLENEDYL
+313 LTCYGLNLENEEYL

-345 DIFFKSGF
+345 DNFFKFGF
-353 HRLAGNKILEEQ
+353 HRLAGNKLLEEQ
-365 IKKGLSEKEIKKTW
+365 IKKGLSAKEIRKTW
-379 KKGLDN
+379 KNGLDN
-385 FKIIREKYL
+385 FKLIREKYL

>member
-1 MLKNFQISKYS
+1 MLKNFQISKS
-12 KFVLIKIN
+12 IIVFIKIN
-20 FFLILSLNISAQND
+20 FFLIVSLNIVAQNNTI
-34 LRIGI
+34 IGI
-39 DKTEKY
+39 DKTEEY
-45 LQLIK
+45 LPLIID
-50 KKNVA
+50 KNIA

-64 LIENKG
+64 IKESNS

-76 LLKLNIKVQKVFAP
+76 LLKLNVQVKKVFAP

-97 SDAGEKIVNSIDPKT
+97 LDAGEKIINSIDEKT

-121 NKKKPSAEDLDGI
+121 KKRKPSFEDLDEI

-167 ELIILDRPNP
+167 ELIVLDRPNP

-206 TIGEYANMING
+206 TIGEYAKMING
-217 EKWLKNNLT
+217 EKWLRNNLN
-226 CKLNIIEISN
+226 CKLKVIEITN
-236 YDRYSKYTLPIK
+236 YDRNKKYKLTFK
-248 PSPNLPNEQS
+248 PSPNLPNQQS

-272 VSVGRGTKKQFQVL
+272 VSVGRGTEKQFQVI
-286 GTPYWKNFKFNFTP
+286 GTPYWENFKFNFTP

-313 FTCFGLNLENEDYL
+313 LTCYGLNLENEEHL

-345 DIFFKSGF
+345 DNFFKSGF
-353 HRLAGNKILEEQ
+353 HRLAGNKLLEEQ
-365 IKKGLSEKEIKKTW
+365 IKKGLSEKEIRKTW
-379 KKGLDN
+379 KNGLDN
-385 FKIIREKYL
+385 FKLIREKYL

>member
-1 MLKNFQISKYS
+1 MLKNFQISKS
-12 KFVLIKIN
+12 IIVFIKIN
-20 FFLILSLNISAQND
+20 FFLIVSLNIVAQNNTI
-34 LRIGI
+34 IGI
-39 DKTEKY
+39 DKTEEY
-45 LQLIK
+45 LPLIID
-50 KKNVA
+50 KNIA

-64 LIENKG
+64 IKESNS

-76 LLKLNIKVQKVFAP
+76 LLKLNVQVKKVFAP

-97 SDAGEKIVNSIDPKT
+97 LDAGEKIINSIDEKT

-121 NKKKPSAEDLDGI
+121 KKRKPSFEDLDEI

-167 ELIILDRPNP
+167 ELIVLDRPNP
-177 NGHYIDGPVMTKESM
+177 NGHYIDGPIMTKESM

-206 TIGEYANMING
+206 TIGEYAKMING
-217 EKWLKNNLT
+217 EKWLRNNLN
-226 CKLNIIEISN
+226 CKLKVIEITN
-236 YDRYSKYTLPIK
+236 YDRNKKYKLTFK
-248 PSPNLPNEQS
+248 PSPNLPNQQS

-272 VSVGRGTKKQFQVL
+272 VSVGRGTEKQFQVI
-286 GTPYWKNFKFNFTP
+286 GTPYWENFKFNFTP

-313 FTCFGLNLENEDYL
+313 LTCYGLNLENEEYL

-345 DIFFKSGF
+345 DNFFKSGF
-353 HRLAGNKILEEQ
+353 HRLAGNKLLEEK
-365 IKKGLSEKEIKKTW
+365 IKKGLSAKEIRKTW
-379 KKGLDN
+379 KNGLDN
-385 FKIIREKYL
+385 FKLIREKYL

>member
-1 MLKNFQISKYS
+1 MLKNFQISKS
-12 KFVLIKIN
+12 IIVFIKIN
-20 FFLILSLNISAQND
+20 FFLIVSLNIVAQNNTI
-34 LRIGI
+34 IGI
-39 DKTEKY
+39 DKTEEY
-45 LQLIK
+45 LPLIID
-50 KKNVA
+50 KNIA

-64 LIENKG
+64 IKESKS

-76 LLKLNIKVQKVFAP
+76 LLKLNVQIKKVFAP

-97 SDAGEKIVNSIDPKT
+97 LDAGEKIINSIDEKT

-121 NKKKPSAEDLDGI
+121 KKRKPSFEDLDEI

-167 ELIILDRPNP
+167 ELIVLDRPNP

-206 TIGEYANMING
+206 TIGEYAKMING
-217 EKWLKNNLT
+217 EKWLRNNLN
-226 CKLNIIEISN
+226 CKLKVIEITN
-236 YDRYSKYTLPIK
+236 YDRNKKYKLTFK
-248 PSPNLPNEQS
+248 PSPNLPNQQS

-272 VSVGRGTKKQFQVL
+272 VSVGRGTEKQFQVI
-286 GTPYWKNFKFNFTP
+286 GTPYWENFKFNFTP

-313 FTCFGLNLENEDYL
+313 LTCYGLNLENEEYL

-345 DIFFKSGF
+345 DNFFKSGF
-353 HRLAGNKILEEQ
+353 HRLAGNKLLEEQ
-365 IKKGLSEKEIKKTW
+365 IKKGLSAKEIRKTW
-379 KKGLDN
+379 KNGLDN
-385 FKIIREKYL
+385 FKLIREKYL

>member
-1 MLKNFQISKYS
+1 MLKNFQISKS
-12 KFVLIKIN
+12 IIVFIKIN
-20 FFLILSLNISAQND
+20 FFLIVSLNIVAQNNTI
-34 LRIGI
+34 IGI
-39 DKTEKY
+39 DKTEEY
-45 LQLIK
+45 LPLIID
-50 KKNVA
+50 KNIA

-64 LIENKG
+64 IKESKS

-76 LLKLNIKVQKVFAP
+76 LLKLNVQVKKVFAP

-97 SDAGEKIVNSIDPKT
+97 LDAGEKIINSIDPKT

-121 NKKKPSAEDLDGI
+121 KKRKPSFEDLDEI

-167 ELIILDRPNP
+167 ELIVLDRPNP
-177 NGHYIDGPVMTKESM
+177 NGHYIDGPVMVK
-192 SFVGLHPVPIVYGM
+192 
-206 TIGEYANMING
+206 
-217 EKWLKNNLT
+217 LKV
-226 CKLNIIEISN
+226 IEITN
-236 YDRYSKYTLPIK
+236 YDRNKKYKLTFK
-248 PSPNLPNEQS
+248 PSPNLPNQQS

-272 VSVGRGTKKQFQVL
+272 VSVGRGTDKQFQVI
-286 GTPYWKNFKFNFTP
+286 GTPHWENFKFNFTP

-313 FTCFGLNLENEDYL
+313 LTCYGLNLENEEYL

-345 DIFFKSGF
+345 ENFFKSGF
-353 HRLAGNKILEEQ
+353 HRLAGNKLLEEQ
-365 IKKGLSEKEIKKTW
+365 IKKGLSEEEIRKTW
-379 KKGLDN
+379 KNGLDN
-385 FKIIREKYL
+385 FKLTREKYL

>member
-1 MLKNFQISKYS
+1 MLKNFQISKS
-12 KFVLIKIN
+12 IIVFIKIN
-20 FFLILSLNISAQND
+20 FFLIVSLNIVAQNNTI
-34 LRIGI
+34 IGI
-39 DKTEKY
+39 DKTEEY
-45 LQLIK
+45 LPLIID
-50 KKNVA
+50 KNIA

-64 LIENKG
+64 IKESKS

-76 LLKLNIKVQKVFAP
+76 LLKLNVQVKKVFAP

-97 SDAGEKIVNSIDPKT
+97 LDAGEKIINSIDEKT

-121 NKKKPSAEDLDGI
+121 KKRKPSFEDLDEI

-167 ELIILDRPNP
+167 ELIVLDRPNP

-206 TIGEYANMING
+206 TIGEYAKMING
-217 EKWLKNNLT
+217 EKWLRNNLN
-226 CKLNIIEISN
+226 CKLKVIEITN
-236 YDRYSKYTLPIK
+236 CDRNKKYKLTFK
-248 PSPNLPNEQS
+248 PSPNLPNQQS

-272 VSVGRGTKKQFQVL
+272 VSVGRGTEKQFQVI
-286 GTPYWKNFKFNFTP
+286 GTPYWENFKFNFTP

-313 FTCFGLNLENEDYL
+313 LTCYGLNLENEEYL

-345 DIFFKSGF
+345 DNFFKSGF
-353 HRLAGNKILEEQ
+353 HRLAGNKLLEEQ
-365 IKKGLSEKEIKKTW
+365 IKKGLSEKEIRKTW
-379 KKGLDN
+379 KNGLDN
-385 FKIIREKYL
+385 FKLIREKYL

>member
-1 MLKNFQISKYS
+1 MLKNFQISKS
-12 KFVLIKIN
+12 IIVFIKIN
-20 FFLILSLNISAQND
+20 FFLIVSLNIVAQNNTI
-34 LRIGI
+34 IGI
-39 DKTEKY
+39 DKTEEY
-45 LQLIK
+45 LPLIID
-50 KKNVA
+50 KNIA

-64 LIENKG
+64 IKESNS

-76 LLKLNIKVQKVFAP
+76 LLKLNVQVKKVFAP

-97 SDAGEKIVNSIDPKT
+97 LDAGEKIINSIDEKT

-121 NKKKPSAEDLDGI
+121 KKRKPSFEDLEEI

-167 ELIILDRPNP
+167 ELIVLDRPNP

-206 TIGEYANMING
+206 TIGEYAKMING
-217 EKWLKNNLT
+217 EKWLRNNLN
-226 CKLNIIEISN
+226 CKLKVIEITN
-236 YDRYSKYTLPIK
+236 YDRNKKYKLTFK
-248 PSPNLPNEQS
+248 PSPNLPNQQS

-272 VSVGRGTKKQFQVL
+272 VSVGRGTEKQFQVI
-286 GTPYWKNFKFNFTP
+286 GTPYWENFKFNFTP

-313 FTCFGLNLENEDYL
+313 LTCYGLNLENEEYL

-345 DIFFKSGF
+345 DNFFKSGF
-353 HRLAGNKILEEQ
+353 HRLAGNKLLEEQ
-365 IKKGLSEKEIKKTW
+365 IKKGLSEKEIRKTW
-379 KKGLDN
+379 KNGLDN
-385 FKIIREKYL
+385 FKLIREKYL

>member
-1 MLKNFQISKYS
+1 MLKNFQISKS
-12 KFVLIKIN
+12 IIVFIKIN
-20 FFLILSLNISAQND
+20 FFLIVSLNIVAQNNTI
-34 LRIGI
+34 IGI
-39 DKTEKY
+39 DKTEEY
-45 LQLIK
+45 LPLIID
-50 KKNVA
+50 KNIA

-64 LIENKG
+64 IKESKS

-76 LLKLNIKVQKVFAP
+76 LLKLNIQVKKVFAP

-97 SDAGEKIVNSIDPKT
+97 LDAGEKIINSIDEKT

-121 NKKKPSAEDLDGI
+121 KKRKPSFEDLDEI

-167 ELIILDRPNP
+167 ELIVLDRPNP
-177 NGHYIDGPVMTKESM
+177 NGHYIDGPIMTKESM

-206 TIGEYANMING
+206 TIGEYAKMING
-217 EKWLKNNLT
+217 EKWLRNNLN
-226 CKLNIIEISN
+226 CKLKVIEITN
-236 YDRYSKYTLPIK
+236 YDRNKKYKLTFK
-248 PSPNLPNEQS
+248 PSPNLPNQQS

-272 VSVGRGTKKQFQVL
+272 VSVGRGTEKQFQVI
-286 GTPYWKNFKFNFTP
+286 GTPYWENFKFNFTP

-313 FTCFGLNLENEDYL
+313 LTCYGLNLENEEYL

-345 DIFFKSGF
+345 DNFFKSGF
-353 HRLAGNKILEEQ
+353 HRLAGNKLLEEQ
-365 IKKGLSEKEIKKTW
+365 IKRGLSEKEIRKT
-379 KKGLDN
+379 
-385 FKIIREKYL
+385 
-394 IYN
+394 

>member
-1 MLKNFQISKYS
+1 MLKNFQISKS
-12 KFVLIKIN
+12 IIVFIKIN
-20 FFLILSLNISAQND
+20 FFLTVSLNIVAQNNTI
-34 LRIGI
+34 IGI
-39 DKTEKY
+39 DKTEEY
-45 LQLIK
+45 LPLIID
-50 KKNVA
+50 KNIA

-64 LIENKG
+64 IKESNS

-76 LLKLNIKVQKVFAP
+76 LLKLNVQVKKVFAP

-97 SDAGEKIVNSIDPKT
+97 LDAGEKIINSIDEKT

-121 NKKKPSAEDLDGI
+121 KKRKPSFEDLDEI

-167 ELIILDRPNP
+167 ELIVLDRPNP

-206 TIGEYANMING
+206 TIGEYAKMING
-217 EKWLKNNLT
+217 EKWLRNNLN
-226 CKLNIIEISN
+226 CKLKVIEITN
-236 YDRYSKYTLPIK
+236 YDRNKKYKLTFK
-248 PSPNLPNEQS
+248 PSPNLPNQQS

-272 VSVGRGTKKQFQVL
+272 VSVGRGTEKQFQVI
-286 GTPYWKNFKFNFTP
+286 GTPYWENFKFNFTP

-313 FTCFGLNLENEDYL
+313 LTCYGLNLENEEYL

-345 DIFFKSGF
+345 DNFFKSGF
-353 HRLAGNKILEEQ
+353 HRLAGNKLLEEQ
-365 IKKGLSEKEIKKTW
+365 IKKGLSEKEIRKTW
-379 KKGLDN
+379 KNGLDN
-385 FKIIREKYL
+385 FKLIREKYL

>member
-1 MLKNFQISKYS
+1 MLKNFQISKS
-12 KFVLIKIN
+12 IIVFIKIN
-20 FFLILSLNISAQND
+20 FFLIVSLNIVAQNNTI
-34 LRIGI
+34 IGI
-39 DKTEKY
+39 DKTEEY
-45 LQLIK
+45 LPLTID
-50 KKNVA
+50 KNIA

-64 LIENKG
+64 IKESKS

-76 LLKLNIKVQKVFAP
+76 LLKLNVQIKKVFAP

-97 SDAGEKIVNSIDPKT
+97 LDAGEKIINSIDEKT

-121 NKKKPSAEDLDGI
+121 KKRKPSFEDLDEI

-167 ELIILDRPNP
+167 ELIVLDRPNP

-206 TIGEYANMING
+206 TIGEYAKMING
-217 EKWLKNNLT
+217 EKWLRNNLN
-226 CKLNIIEISN
+226 CKLKVIEITN
-236 YDRYSKYTLPIK
+236 YDRNKKYKLTFK
-248 PSPNLPNEQS
+248 PSPNLPNQQS

-272 VSVGRGTKKQFQVL
+272 VSVGRGTEKQFQVI
-286 GTPYWKNFKFNFTP
+286 GTPYWENFKFNFTP
-300 KSMPGAKYPKHEN
+300 ESMPGAKYPKHEN
-313 FTCFGLNLENEDYL
+313 LTCYGLNLENEEYL

-345 DIFFKSGF
+345 DNFFKSGF
-353 HRLAGNKILEEQ
+353 HRLAGNKLLEEQ
-365 IKKGLSEKEIKKTW
+365 IKKGLSAKEIRKTW
-379 KKGLDN
+379 KNGLDN
-385 FKIIREKYL
+385 FKLIREKYL